1 LDVLVLDCE
10 TTTHNKGHF
19 ADPRNSLVCVAYDDI
34 CVYPTV
40 EELAKLQRR
49 IDACKV
55 IVGFNIKFDLHWL
68 RKYGIR
74 FGHKRIED
82 VQIAEYM
89 LSYQTIAYP
98 SLNDTAEKWL
108 GERKHDKIAEYWDQ
122 GLQTTE
128 IPQDELFAYAIQD
141 VALTRKLH
149 EVMKVPESQRKLYS
163 LCCQDLLVL
172 EEMEWNGMKYN
183 RERSLVEADKLEK
196 EINVLQAKHFKSH
209 NIPGFNWGSPDQMA
223 ALLFGGVIV
232 KTEKE
237 PCGFYKSGKK
247 KGEVKY
253 QNVDRE
259 YHLPR
264 RYKPIKKSDAGKWS
278 TDEDTLLKLGGDEL
292 VTDLLT
298 IRKMEKEISTYLRGL
313 PKLQD
318 KMFYG
323 HEMIYGTFNQC
334 RTGTG
339 RLSSTKPNLQNM
351 SDAALQCFES
361 RY

>member
-1 LDVLVLDCE
+1 LDVLTLDVE

-122 GLQTTE
+122 GLQ
-128 IPQDELFAYAIQD
+128 
-141 VALTRKLH
+141 
-149 EVMKVPESQRKLYS
+149 
-163 LCCQDLLVL
+163 
-172 EEMEWNGMKYN
+172 
-183 RERSLVEADKLEK
+183 RSLVEADKLEK